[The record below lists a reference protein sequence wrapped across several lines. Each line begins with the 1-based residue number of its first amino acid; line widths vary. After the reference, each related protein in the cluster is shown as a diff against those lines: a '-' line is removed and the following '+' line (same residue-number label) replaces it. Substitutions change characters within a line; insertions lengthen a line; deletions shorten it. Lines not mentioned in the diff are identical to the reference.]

1 MIIRAPHESSSLAA
15 KMLGDPGERD
25 LFVYLPGYEE
35 SDRRY
40 ATAVLLH
47 AFGQNAESLV
57 HPPTDRQRWQPP
69 LEDVLDP
76 VFGRMGVPPMIVVI
90 PDGSSRGAAG
100 NGPTR
105 CQRALRFL
113 RRERCRGIPRLQLP
127 HDRRGP
133 EPGGLRLLLRGHGRL
148 EHVSQNPDV
157 FAAMAVLS
165 ADTFLDMTHK
175 VFTYKY
181 FDNIWPEAPGG
192 PVEEDDWSMMTYAY
206 SAAYSP
212 NPGKPPFF
220 VDLPVAWPSGE
231 VIQEVWDR
239 WLSHDPV
246 ENCRDRLDNLR
257 RLSGILLDAGVR
269 DDYELQWGHRVLSHR
284 LSEAGIAHKL
294 TENPGNHGGR
304 SKERLQV
311 DLRSGSVRFSPT
323 TEGHWGLSEPGRG
336 DEPPVTATSTVWL
349 MSADERPT
357 SSW

>member
-1 MIIRAPHESSSLAA
+1 MIVRTRHESSYLAA
-15 KMLGDPGERD
+15 NMLGDPGERD
-25 LFVYLPGYEE
+25 LFIYLPPGYEE

-90 PDGSSRGAAG
+90 PDGSSRWGCGQWVDSPVSGHFGSYVVNDVVGYLDSNYRTIAEARSRGVFGFSSGGMGAW
-100 NGPTR
+100 N
-105 CQRALRFL
+105 
-113 RRERCRGIPRLQLP
+113 I
-127 HDRRGP
+127 
-133 EPGGLRLLLRGHGRL
+133 
-148 EHVSQNPDV
+148 VSQNPDV

-212 NPGKPPFF
+212 NPSRPPFF

-284 LSEAGIAHKL
+284 LTEAGIAHKL

-311 DLRSGSVRFSPT
+311 AL
-323 TEGHWGLSEPGRG
+323 E
-336 DEPPVTATSTVWL
+336 WL
-349 MSADERPT
+349 GQVLAHD
-357 SSW
+357 